1 MKLSTKG
8 RYAARAMLE
17 LAAAYG
23 GGPIKLSRIAD
34 RQEISERYL
43 EQMMNALVKAEL
55 VCSKR
60 GQNGGFQ
67 LSSPPSEIRLSTVI
81 QAVEGSLALVACVDS
96 PSICRRHE
104 RCVAKDIWERIKLAI
119 LDVLDSITLE
129 DMVEMQRIKSAI
141 LEDEETVSGG

>member
-17 LAAAYG
+17 LAEAYG
-23 GGPIKLSRIAD
+23 SGPVKLSRIAC

-43 EQMMNALVKAEL
+43 ERMMHALVKAEL
-55 VCSKR
+55 IFSIR
-60 GQNGGFQ
+60 GQKGGFQ
-67 LSSPPSEIRLSTVI
+67 LSNPPSEIRLSTVI

-96 PSICRRHE
+96 PGICHRHE
-104 RCVAKDIWERIKLAI
+104 SCVTTDVWERVKLAI

-129 DMVEMQRIKSAI
+129 DMLEMQRRKSAI
-141 LEDEETVSGG
+141 PRKTIHTKRG